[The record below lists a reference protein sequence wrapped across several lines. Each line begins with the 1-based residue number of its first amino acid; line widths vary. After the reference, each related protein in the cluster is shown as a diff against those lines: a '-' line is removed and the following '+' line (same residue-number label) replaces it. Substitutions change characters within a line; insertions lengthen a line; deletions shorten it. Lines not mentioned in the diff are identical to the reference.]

1 MTLDTPPPD
10 TPANDDTWI
19 CPSCGGHAS
28 SAFCPACGEK
38 RLKGHGLTLRHLI
51 EESAEFLFHY
61 DGRLLRTARA
71 LVTAPGLATHD
82 FLRGRRRPYVSPI
95 HIFFIANIVFLLMQ
109 TLSGLAVFTMPLA
122 THFEQ
127 SLYGGFAHRLVDHHL
142 AGRGTSLTAYSLEF
156 DHAQNLHAKSL
167 ILLMVPPFALEG
179 ALLFWGRRKGAAAHL
194 VFALHFFAFLMLFL
208 TVLFPVLAILLRV
221 LLILHGPDLLM
232 MHGPDLHYL
241 DVVITALEG
250 IVLLVYLAKATAA
263 VYQTD
268 PLRSWI
274 SAAILT
280 ASLWYILVGY
290 RVVLLIVT
298 VWLT

>member
-1 MTLDTPPPD
+1 MPLDTPPLDP
-10 TPANDDTWI
+10 PANDDTWT

-109 TLSGLAVFTMPLA
+109 ALSGLALFAMPLA
-122 THFEQ
+122 RHFEQ
-127 SLYGGFAHRLVDHHL
+127 SLDGGFARRLVDHHL
-142 AGRGTSLTAYSLEF
+142 AGTGTSLSAYSLEF

-167 ILLMVPPFALEG
+167 ILLMVPPFAIEC
-179 ALLFWGRRKGAAAHL
+179 ALLFWDRRKGAAAHL

-208 TVLFPVLAILLRV
+208 TVLFPVLAIVLRV
-221 LLILHGPDLLM
+221 LLM
-232 MHGPDLHYL
+232 MHGPDLHRL
-241 DVVITALEG
+241 DIAVTALEG
-250 IVLLVYLAKATAA
+250 IVLCVYLAKATAA
-263 VYQTD
+263 VYQTG

-274 SAAILT
+274 SAGFLT
-280 ASLWYILVGY
+280 ASLLYLLYGY
-290 RVVLLIVT
+290 RFVLLIVT